1 MKQIRFSD
9 LPTSS
14 QVNEA
19 DIFPIIQE
27 EENKKAQKSSIDD
40 YNDFKNKPRIKG
52 NSLEGDLTLEDLGAQ
67 PPGKYLTEEKLLEK
81 ELVTKIDLGN
91 KTNKNFGSENANKY
105 LGVNEIGEVAPIDV
119 TFSNDNKIIKKQEG
133 NPVIITDSFDAS
145 IKNIEI
151 YGQSEQDGTP
161 SVENPIPIIS
171 KEVSEIKVTGK
182 NLANIQE
189 FEKVYEGKTFEALY
203 EDDKI
208 TYSGANDWSGCGIAL
223 NQTFKKGQYTIQA
236 KGVVMLLSDIAL
248 PSFVYNEY
256 WNGKGYPYTYN
267 LSQSNAKVSFN
278 SDMPFKIAFIGGDIN
293 TGKSTVS
300 GTMEQVQIEL
310 SSEATSYEPYKSQYI
325 TLSEPITLRG
335 IPVDKGGNITID
347 GQQYVSDV
355 ITEKDGVYG
364 VDRIV
369 GQGKINDDYTFSFR
383 RNAERRY
390 TSTLVENFG
399 FYFELKQMCN
409 CMIYA
414 KYGVILDN
422 IYSFSIIGLNLDIS
436 TPIDMEIDEVNSM
449 FNQIKSEI
457 EFYGVLK
464 EPTFEPLPDEIQAQ
478 YKALKSY
485 YPNTIINTN
494 CWTSLNYE
502 VSLQSFIEETYQKIN
517 EININN
523 NKLLL

>member
-355 ITEKDGVYG
+355 ITEKDGVIGVERNLNELLVSSLGGTKLYQGVHTNGQNYLSCSVDNTYG
-364 VDRIV
+364 LTIPLSNRYR
-369 GQGKINDDYTFSFR
+369 GTQFTMNDKCVYVP
-383 RNAERRY
+383 NA
-390 TSTLVENFG
+390 V
-399 FYFELKQMCN
+399 
-409 CMIYA
+409 
-414 KYGVILDN
+414 
-422 IYSFSIIGLNLDIS
+422 SIIITDSRFTDKETAIS
-436 TPIDMEIDEVNSM
+436 IITEEQTKVVYVMN
-449 FNQIKSEI
+449 
-457 EFYGVLK
+457 
-464 EPTFEPLPDEIQAQ
+464 EPTFEPLPEDIQTQ